1 MTRTPAAAHHRT
13 TPPRLVTALVSG
25 LVAAGLLAGCGS
37 SGSQDSAAV
46 SQGDVAPQ
54 AVEADA
60 ASDSDSGARSAAEP
74 AQQMVTTGSVEVVVS
89 DPVAA
94 AQEISTLVEQ
104 AGGRTEERTEQVRTE
119 TSEPRA
125 DLTVRV
131 PADKV
136 TPTITA
142 LAEIGTV
149 ESTRISSTDVGGQAR
164 DLDARIK
171 ALETSAGRLQTLMS
185 TAATTADLLD
195 AESTLTARQGDLE
208 SLQAQRNALA
218 DQVDLSTLVITLTT
232 EPVTPDDDGSAGFWG
247 GLVTGWQA
255 LVSTVT
261 VVVVVVGVALP
272 WLVVAGLVWLVAR
285 WTARRL
291 RSRGTAAPAVPA
303 ENTERTPTTTGA

>member
-1 MTRTPAAAHHRT
+1 MTRTSTAARHRT
-13 TPPRLVTALVSG
+13 TPPRLVAALAAG

-37 SGSQDSAAV
+37 GGAQDSAGV
-46 SQGDVAPQ
+46 SQVDVAPQ
-54 AVEADA
+54 EAEADA
-60 ASDSDSGARSAAEP
+60 AADSDSGARSAAEP
-74 AQQMVTTGSVEVVVS
+74 TQQMVTTGTVEVVVT

-119 TSEPRA
+119 RSEPRA

-136 TPTITA
+136 TPTLTA

-164 DLDARIK
+164 DLDARIT
-171 ALETSAGRLQTLMS
+171 ALETSAKRLETLMS

-208 SLQAQRNALA
+208 SLQAQRDALA

-232 EPVTPDDDGSAGFWG
+232 EPTTPDDESAGFWG
-247 GLVTGWQA
+247 GLVTGWEA

-261 VVVVVVGVALP
+261 VVVVILGVALP
-272 WLVVAGLVWLVAR
+272 WFAVAALVWLVAR
-285 WTARRL
+285 WTTRRL
-291 RSRGTAAPAVPA
+291 RARSAATPAVPA
-303 ENTERTPTTTGA
+303 EDSTRDRATTDA

>member
-1 MTRTPAAAHHRT
+1 MTRTPAAAHHRSA
-13 TPPRLVTALVSG
+13 PPRIVLVLASG
-25 LVAAGLLAGCGS
+25 LVAAGLLAGCASDGA
-37 SGSQDSAAV
+37 QDSGAV
-46 SQGDVAPQ
+46 SQADAEVAPQ
-54 AVEADA
+54 AVEAA
-60 ASDSDSGARSAAEP
+60 ADGDSGARSAAEQT
-74 AQQMVTTGSVEVVVS
+74 QQMVTTGTIEVVVT

-104 AGGRTEERTEQVRTE
+104 AGGRTEQRVEQARTE

-149 ESTRISSTDVGGQAR
+149 EATRISSTDVGGQAR

-171 ALETSAGRLQTLMS
+171 ALKTSATRLETLMS

-232 EPVTPDDDGSAGFWG
+232 EPTVPDEETTGFWG
-247 GLVTGWQA
+247 GLVTGWEA
-255 LVSTVT
+255 LASTLAVI
-261 VVVVVVGVALP
+261 VVVIGVTLP
-272 WLVVAGLVWLVAR
+272 WLAVAALVWFVAL
-285 WTARRL
+285 WTTRRL
-291 RSRGTAAPAVPA
+291 RTRGTDRRPVPVETSA
-303 ENTERTPTTTGA
+303 RTPETTDA

>member
-1 MTRTPAAAHHRT
+1 MTRTSTAARHRT
-13 TPPRLVTALVSG
+13 TPPRLVTALAGG
-25 LVAAGLLAGCGS
+25 LVVAGLLAGCGS
-37 SGSQDSAAV
+37 GGAQDSAGV
-46 SQGDVAPQ
+46 SQVDVAPQ
-54 AVEADA
+54 PAEAEA
-60 ASDSDSGARSAAEP
+60 AADSDSGARSAVEP
-74 AQQMVTTGSVEVVVS
+74 TQQMVTTGTVEVVVA

-136 TPTITA
+136 TPTLTA

-149 ESTRISSTDVGGQAR
+149 ESTRITSTDVGGQAR

-171 ALETSAGRLQTLMS
+171 ALETSATRLETLMS

-218 DQVDLSTLVITLTT
+218 DQVDLSTLVIALTT
-232 EPVTPDDDGSAGFWG
+232 EPTAPDEESAGFWG
-247 GLVTGWQA
+247 GLVTGWEA

-261 VVVVVVGVALP
+261 VVVVILGVALP
-272 WLVVAGLVWLVAR
+272 WLVVAALVWLVTR
-285 WTARRL
+285 WATRRL
-291 RSRGTAAPAVPA
+291 RARGAATPTAPA
-303 ENTERTPTTTGA
+303 ENGAREPATTDA